1 MSRRT
6 GFERR
11 FEGLDALGELLALTN
26 AVLEPHEVVER
37 FAQAQGAGE
46 AAPEVIPTLF
56 DGEPRFADPEYA
68 RRLYQNL
75 LGLWDELAAG
85 RTPRAAAGPDRPRKE
100 KRPPAGPP
108 GPFPEAG
115 PDAPWV
121 EAALGYL
128 GAVDRRGLERLEHA
142 FENRQDALLELL
154 DEAQLSEQAWA
165 AARSRMFRLFCLVE
179 LGWPAGVYGVGPAE
193 WKAAGAGTA
202 PPFPAALRQPALEAL
217 SGEVPEAAEAEQVQ
231 ALVERA
237 LRALWSARKR
247 G

>member
-11 FEGLDALGELLALTN
+11 FEGLEPLGELMALTN
-26 AVLEPHEVVER
+26 AVLDPGEVVQR
-37 FAQAQGAGE
+37 FQQAQGQGE
-46 AAPEVIPTLF
+46 SAAEVIPTLF

-85 RTPRAAAGPDRPRKE
+85 RTPRAAAAPERPRKE
-100 KRPPAGPP
+100 KRAPPGPP
-108 GPFPEAG
+108 GPFPGEG
-115 PDAPWV
+115 PDDAWV
-121 EAALGYL
+121 DAALGHL
-128 GAVDRRGLERLEHA
+128 GALDRRGMERLEHA
-142 FENRQDALLELL
+142 FENRQDALLQLL

-165 AARSRMFRLFCLVE
+165 AARGRMFRLFCLVE
-179 LGWPAGVYGVGPAE
+179 LGWPAGVHGVGPAE

-202 PPFPAALRQPALEAL
+202 PPYPAALRRPALEAL
-217 SGEVPEAAEAEQVQ
+217 PGEVPEAEAVQVQ

-237 LRALWSARKR
+237 LLALWSARKR

>member
-11 FEGLDALGELLALTN
+11 FEGTDALGELLALTN
-26 AVLEPHEVVER
+26 AVLEPREVVER
-37 FAQAQGAGE
+37 FQQAQAAGE
-46 AAPEVIPTLF
+46 QAPEVIPTLF

-85 RTPRAAAGPDRPRKE
+85 RTPRAAPGPDRPRKE
-100 KRPPAGPP
+100 KRAPAGAP
-108 GPFPEAG
+108 GPFQEAG
-115 PDAPWV
+115 PDGPWV

-128 GAVDRRGLERLEHA
+128 GALDRRGMERLEHA
-142 FENRQDALLELL
+142 FENRQDALLQLL

-165 AARSRMFRLFCLVE
+165 AVRGRLFRLFCLVE
-179 LGWPAGVYGVGPAE
+179 LGWPAGVHGVGPAE

-202 PPFPAALRQPALEAL
+202 PPYPAALRRPALETL
-217 SGEVPEAAEAEQVQ
+217 TGELPAAEAGQVQ

-237 LRALWSARKR
+237 LSALWSARKR

>member
-11 FEGLDALGELLALTN
+11 FEGTDVLAELLALTN
-26 AVLEPHEVVER
+26 AVLDAPEVVARLKE
-37 FAQAQGAGE
+37 AQGAGE
-46 AAPEVIPTLF
+46 SPQEVIPTLF

-85 RTPRAAAGPDRPRKE
+85 RVPREGAGPDRPRKE
-100 KRPPAGPP
+100 KRLPTEPP
-108 GPFPEAG
+108 GPFSPEG
-115 PDAPWV
+115 PDAAWV
-121 EAALGYL
+121 SAAVSHLESL
-128 GAVDRRGLERLEHA
+128 DRRGMERLEHA
-142 FENRQDALLELL
+142 FENRQDALLQVL
-154 DEAQLSEQAWA
+154 DEAQLSEEAWA
-165 AARSRMFRLFCLVE
+165 AARSRLFRCFCLVE
-179 LGWPAGVYGVGPAE
+179 LGWPAGVRGVGPAE

-202 PPFPAALRQPALEAL
+202 PPYPAALRHPALEAL
-217 SGEVPEAAEAEQVQ
+217 TGEFPAAEAGQVQ

-237 LRALWSARKR
+237 LSALWSARKR